1 MRLEVMNKMCL
12 HSGIVFMAGPIMAQQ
27 GFFTKL
33 ENRGLIRISGTARRK
48 FLQGLIS
55 NDINLLDTHPLIY
68 TCLLTP
74 NGKFLH
80 DFFIREENETLLLDC
95 EGGERTHD
103 LAKRFEVYKLRADI
117 TIEMTNPVTVYVVI
131 GDSSIGLPDPRH
143 SDMGTRTHKKP
154 ENLPEE
160 PFSSWDIH
168 RIKLCIP
175 DGSRDMI
182 PEKSTLLECGI
193 DRLNGISFDKGC
205 YMGQELTAR
214 MHYRGLVKKRLSVVT
229 GENLPAAGEDIIQ
242 NGQRIGEMRS
252 SCGLYGLA
260 VRTRTQAQNSN

>member
-1 MRLEVMNKMCL
+1 
-12 HSGIVFMAGPIMAQQ
+12 MAQQ

-33 ENRGLIRISGTARRK
+33 ENRGLITISGADRRK

-55 NDINLLDTHPLIY
+55 NDIDLLGKQPMIY
-68 TCLLTP
+68 ACLLTP

-80 DFFIREENETLLLDC
+80 DFFIREENEILLIDC

-103 LAKRFEVYKLRADI
+103 LAKRLNIYKLRAHVI
-117 TIEMTNPVTVYVVI
+117 IEAKTPATVYAVI
-131 GDSSIGLPDPRH
+131 GDLSVGLPDPRH
-143 SDMGTRTHKKP
+143 PEMGTRTAEKP
-154 ENLPEE
+154 DTIPEE
-160 PFSSWDIH
+160 PFSAWDIH

-193 DRLNGISFDKGC
+193 DRLNGVSFEKGC

-214 MHYRGLVKKRLSVVT
+214 MHYRGLVKKRLSVVSR
-229 GENLPAAGEDIIQ
+229 ENLPPFGEDLIE

-252 SCGLYGLA
+252 SCGHFGLA
-260 VRTRTQAQNSN
+260 VVREEK

>member
-1 MRLEVMNKMCL
+1 
-12 HSGIVFMAGPIMAQQ
+12 MAQQ

-33 ENRGLIRISGTARRK
+33 ENRGIIGISGTDRRN

-55 NDINLLDTHPLIY
+55 NDIDLLDKKPMIY
-68 TCLLTP
+68 ACLLTP

-80 DFFIREENETLLLDC
+80 DFFIREENETILIDC

-103 LAKRFEVYKLRADI
+103 LAKRLNIYKLRAHV
-117 TIEMTNPVTVYVVI
+117 TIEAKTPASVYAVI
-131 GDSSIGLPDPRH
+131 GDPSVGLPDPRH
-143 SDMGTRTHKKP
+143 PDMGTRTYIKP

-193 DRLNGISFDKGC
+193 DRLNGVSFEKGC

-214 MHYRGLVKKRLSVVT
+214 MHYRGLAKKQLSIVT
-229 GENLPAAGEDIIQ
+229 GANLPASGEDLIQ
-242 NGQRIGEMRS
+242 DGRKIGEMRS
-252 SCGLYGLA
+252 SCENHGLA
-260 VRTRTQAQNSN
+260 LLRKEHTATAK